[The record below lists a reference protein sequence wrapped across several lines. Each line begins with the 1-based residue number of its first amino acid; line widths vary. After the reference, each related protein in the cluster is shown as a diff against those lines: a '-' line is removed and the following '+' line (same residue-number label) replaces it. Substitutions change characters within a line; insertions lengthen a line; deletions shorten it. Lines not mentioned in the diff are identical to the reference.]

1 MPAPTPTKEQVI
13 VEVRAELAR
22 VLGRLVRAEA
32 AGTLT
37 PDEARFM
44 AAIRA
49 REAREAVGGAAVP
62 ERAGQR

>member
-1 MPAPTPTKEQVI
+1 VPAPTLTKAQVI
-13 VEVRAELAR
+13 AEVRGLLAR

-32 AGTLT
+32 TGTLT
-37 PDEARFM
+37 PAEARVM
-44 AAIRA
+44 AGIRA